1 MSDFDREPTGR
12 RGSKASAGKKEGA
25 QTAVAAGMRIMT
37 MILNTMMNSVM
48 TNRMMMIM
56 TMKRIVRA

>member
-12 RGSKASAGKKEGA
+12 RGSKASAGKKRGRSDR
-25 QTAVAAGMRIMT
+25 VAAGMRIMT